1 MTPTSSDF
9 EEPEDV
15 ALRERLGLRP
25 VWYAN
30 DCKETHPDTRPCPSW
45 CWQASSPE
53 SETHEVTADHVAA
66 ASHALEPAPSIL
78 ASLYESDLERQE
90 PHGVAAAQI
99 ETHLVQLG
107 GDEPQITVYL
117 RDYPDRKRRFEERL
131 RLTVA
136 DAREV
141 ITALSY
147 VCEVAE
153 RDAPA
158 GERNTFEIGRDV
170 DRAA

>member
-1 MTPTSSDF
+1 MPCASGSASDPSGTRTIVGRRIPTPA
-9 EEPEDV
+9 P
-15 ALRERLGLRP
+15 APRGAGKPARQRARP
-25 VWYAN
+25 
-30 DCKETHPDTRPCPSW
+30 TR
-45 CWQASSPE
+45 SPP
-53 SETHEVTADHVAA
+53 TTFAA

-78 ASLYESDLERQE
+78 ASFYESDLERQE